1 MKRTLYGEEHEL
13 FREQFRRFLEREA
26 VPNYG
31 QWERDGVVSREAW
44 LKAGAAGF
52 LCPWLPEDYGGSG
65 ADFLYSAVI
74 AEEVAKALCHGFYIY
89 LHNDIVVPYL
99 WTYTTDEQKGRWL
112 KKCCTGEYITA
123 IAMTEPDAGSDL
135 QAIRT
140 TAARDGGHY
149 VVNGMKTFI
158 SNGMLNDLCIVA
170 VKTDPKAAP
179 AHRGISLI
187 VVEAGTPGYEKCRN
201 LEKIGMHA
209 QDTAELAFNDCRV
222 PVGNLLGEPGQGFK
236 MLMAKLQQERL
247 VTTVRAA
254 TLMGVAL
261 GLTRDYVNERKAFGK
276 TIGSFQNT
284 RFKLAE
290 MYTVAEVTRNFVDR
304 LIVAHAAGEK
314 IDTETAM
321 AKWWAT
327 ENLKRVVDECLQ
339 FFGGYGYMEEYPI
352 ARLYRDV
359 RFQTIAAGTT
369 EIMKEIIARSVLGV

>member
-1 MKRTLYGEEHEL
+1 MKRTLYHEEHEL
-13 FREQFRRFLEREA
+13 FREQFKKFLEREA
-26 VPNYG
+26 VPYYA
-31 QWERDGVVSREAW
+31 QWERDGIVSREAW
-44 LKAGAAGF
+44 LKAGEAGF
-52 LCPWLPEDYGGSG
+52 LCPWLPERYGGSG

-74 AEEVAKALCHGFYIY
+74 AEEVAKALVHGFYIY

-99 WTYTTDEQKGRWL
+99 YTYTDDKQKERWL
-112 KKCCTGEYITA
+112 RKCCTGEYIAA

-135 QAIRT
+135 QGIRT
-140 TAARDGGHY
+140 TAVRDGEHY
-149 VVNGMKTFI
+149 VVNGRKTFI
-158 SNGMLNDLCIVA
+158 SNGILNDLCIVA
-170 VKTDPKAAP
+170 CKTDPKAVP

-222 PVGNLLGEPGQGFK
+222 PVANLLGSEGQGFK

-247 VTTVRAA
+247 VTTVRATTIMA
-254 TLMGVAL
+254 VAL
-261 GLTRDYVNERKAFGK
+261 DLTRNYVNERKAFGK
-276 TIGSFQNT
+276 TIAAFQNT
-284 RFKLAE
+284 RFKMAE
-290 MYTVAEVTRNFVDR
+290 MYTVAELTQTFVDR
-304 LIVAHAAGEK
+304 LIAAHAAGEK

-327 ENLKRVVDECLQ
+327 ENLKRIVDECLQ

-369 EIMKEIIARSVLGV
+369 EIMKEIIARNVLGA